1 MVSCEA
7 NDHTDA
13 GESVVA
19 GRTIRAQGKL
29 DEPQN
34 FFLKQYST
42 ATDENGELF
51 TDDRVVGRCK

>member
-1 MVSCEA
+1 
-7 NDHTDA
+7 
-13 GESVVA
+13 VVA

>member
-1 MVSCEA
+1 ML
-7 NDHTDA
+7 
-13 GESVVA
+13 

-34 FFLKQYST
+34 FFLKQYSE

-51 TDDRVVGRCK
+51 TDDRVATTCVLMVWGCRLTRF